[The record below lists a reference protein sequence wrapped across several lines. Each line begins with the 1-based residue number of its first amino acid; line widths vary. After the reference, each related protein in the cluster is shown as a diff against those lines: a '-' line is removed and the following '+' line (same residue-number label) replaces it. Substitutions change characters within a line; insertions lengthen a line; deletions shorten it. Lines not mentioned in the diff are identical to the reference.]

1 MQFTSISWQTLGMS
15 PKIDDERG
23 PIPMVLG
30 EGIRTYEH
38 NQNSILEKGVIRILR
53 TYKFIDI
60 YANVPLL
67 VALG

>member
-1 MQFTSISWQTLGMS
+1 MS

-30 EGIRTYEH
+30 EGIEICEH
-38 NQNSILEKGVIRILR
+38 KKKSILEKGVMTLMR

-60 YANVPLL
+60 YANVPLS
-67 VALG
+67 VALD

>member
-1 MQFTSISWQTLGMS
+1 MS

-30 EGIRTYEH
+30 EGIRTREH
-38 NQNSILEKGVIRILR
+38 NKNLILEKGVMTIMK

-60 YANVPLL
+60 YANVPLS
-67 VALG
+67 VALV